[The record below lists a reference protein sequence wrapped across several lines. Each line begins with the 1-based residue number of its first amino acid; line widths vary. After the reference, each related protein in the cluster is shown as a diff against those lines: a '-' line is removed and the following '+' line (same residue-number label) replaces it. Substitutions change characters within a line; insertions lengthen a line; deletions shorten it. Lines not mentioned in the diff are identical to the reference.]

1 MTKATQA
8 QKQFAHVNKKAYE
21 QYENF
26 TRQRK
31 TLTDRRK
38 ELDHSRKSIE
48 NLIAVLDQ
56 RKDEAIARTFKQV
69 SKAFRDVFQELV
81 PIGTGRL
88 IINRRSDGVQ
98 SDEDDDSEDEAATQP
113 AKKKGSRE
121 KGEEKEKN
129 GEYVGQEETLSNN
142 RKGCRQIIDCGGKQV
157 EIRGQL
163 KPFACGSRGM

>member
-1 MTKATQA
+1 MAENQAVSHHFARMMGPWNLSTEYLLPPHQHLLYTLRPNRIHVVSSSLGRVRERWITVVSRTKCCHPTERSHA
-8 QKQFAHVNKKAYE
+8 
-21 QYENF
+21 
-26 TRQRK
+26 
-31 TLTDRRK
+31 
-38 ELDHSRKSIE
+38 SSIKSI
-48 NLIAVLDQ
+48 AG
-56 RKDEAIARTFKQV
+56 
-69 SKAFRDVFQELV
+69 S
-81 PIGTGRL
+81 
-88 IINRRSDGVQ
+88 
-98 SDEDDDSEDEAATQP
+98 AT